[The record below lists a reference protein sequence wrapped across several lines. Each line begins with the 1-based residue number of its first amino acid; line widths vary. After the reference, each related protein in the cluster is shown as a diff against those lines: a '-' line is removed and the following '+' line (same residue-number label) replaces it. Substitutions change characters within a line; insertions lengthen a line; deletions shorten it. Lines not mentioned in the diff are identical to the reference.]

1 MSLLQKIIN
10 QELTP
15 APLRKLLNR
24 KSFQITAL
32 AVVFI
37 SSIVL
42 FFLARSYLD
51 LERLL
56 VYGYS
61 GIFLV
66 NLISSATVLV
76 PLPGEIVNIA
86 AGNTFNPLTIGLIAG
101 SGSAIGELTSYYA
114 GYMGRDIILSRKY
127 LDKYQH
133 AISWLTRNANL
144 AVFIFALSPFFVFDL
159 MGIAAGVFRFSLWKF
174 FLFCWLGR
182 LLRCIIEA
190 YLGYG
195 TFSFLPSF

>member
-10 QELTP
+10 QELIP
-15 APLRKLLNR
+15 ASLKKLLAR

-32 AVVFI
+32 VIVFI
-37 SSIVL
+37 LSIVL
-42 FFLARSYLD
+42 SLFIRSHVN
-51 LERLL
+51 LEKLL

-61 GIFLV
+61 GLFLV
-66 NLISSATVLV
+66 NMISSATVLV

-86 AGNTFNPLTIGLIAG
+86 AGNIFNPLVVGLIAG
-101 SGSAIGELTSYYA
+101 TGSAIGELTSYYI
-114 GYMGRDIILSRKY
+114 GYMGRNLILSHKY

-144 AVFIFALSPFFVFDL
+144 AVFVFALSPFFVFDL
-159 MGIAAGVFRFSLWKF
+159 LGIAAGVFHFSLWRF
-174 FLFCWLGR
+174 CLFCWLGR

-190 YLGYG
+190 YFGFG
-195 TFSFLPSF
+195 TFSFLPDF